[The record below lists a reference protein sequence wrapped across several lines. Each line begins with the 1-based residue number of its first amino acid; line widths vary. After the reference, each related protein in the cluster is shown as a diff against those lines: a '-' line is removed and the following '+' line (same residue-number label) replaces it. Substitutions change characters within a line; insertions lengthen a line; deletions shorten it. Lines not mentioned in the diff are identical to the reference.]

1 MKYGGREA
9 RLRSPLSYSNPP
21 FPDRYWLADSNG
33 GYLIY
38 WHQPVCCLICGDMK
52 KFCVMEKTMF
62 RVFHALPNTIHRFE
76 RHTRF
81 KVQSSGLLDS
91 WRLEKL
97 HC

>member
-1 MKYGGREA
+1 MKYRGREA

-21 FPDRYWLADSNG
+21 FPDRYRLADSNG
-33 GYLIY
+33 G
-38 WHQPVCCLICGDMK
+38 GDMK

-62 RVFHALPNTIHRFE
+62 RVFHAPPNTIHRFE

-81 KVQSSGLLDS
+81 KVQSSVLLDS